1 MKNLYSIW
9 LVPQKSDEQ
18 YLEKIINKLALDYS
32 APSFIPHLTLFTE
45 KNPSKNISLEKLQQI
60 INAVFK
66 HQQPFEITKTGIGQS
81 DYFWKTVF
89 LEFELNETLRRLFE
103 SISEKTDKRDISL
116 FKPHIS
122 LIYKTLTKEER
133 IKIAESVQSKN
144 KFILDKVFVNIPK
157 EGDNDFSDIENW
169 RHLYKKTLNN
179 L

>member
-1 MKNLYSIW
+1 MKNLYSVW
-9 LVPQKSDEQ
+9 LVPQKNDEQ
-18 YLEKIINKLALDYS
+18 YLKKIINKLARDYS
-32 APSFIPHLTLFTE
+32 APLFIPHLTLFTE
-45 KNPSKNISLEKLQQI
+45 TNFSLEKLQQI
-60 INAVFK
+60 IDAVFK

-103 SISEKTDKRDISL
+103 SISEKTDPGDISL

-133 IKIAESVQSKN
+133 MRITESIQSKN
-144 KFILDKVFVNIPK
+144 KFILDRVFVTIPK

-169 RHLYKKTLNN
+169 RHPYKKTLNN